1 MLKSIKSFLASLGA
15 PRARAARNFNPCREL
30 AVKAGDVLV
39 QPQADG
45 QGWSALKVFA
55 VEGATAHCVTYEP
68 SPYKPTLESVAQAA
82 VRMAHA
88 PRALASLADGWELA
102 GNQPAST
109 RELQGL
115 KYMDFDLY
123 VRLTGQD
130 AADIMRGAQAH
141 FERAGVHAM
150 EGRSIEAINEYGK
163 AIELYPAYADAL
175 DKRAFS
181 FMELGLYQQALRDL
195 DESLYINPEGMSAF
209 FCKGECLMKLGHL
222 DEAAAIFTE
231 GQERF
236 PEQAARFNEF
246 LKRTRAFALTG
257 RPA

>member
-1 MLKSIKSFLASLGA
+1 MLKSITTFLASLGA
-15 PRARAARNFNPCREL
+15 ARARGAGDFKPCRQL
-30 AVKAGDVLV
+30 AVTAGDVLA
-39 QPQADG
+39 QPMADG
-45 QGWSALKVFA
+45 HGWSVLKVFA
-55 VEGATAHCVTYEP
+55 VEGATAHCLTYEP
-68 SPYKPTLESVAQAA
+68 SAAKPALAALAQAT

-88 PRALASLADGWELA
+88 PRPSAALADGWELL
-102 GNQPAST
+102 GNQTASA

-115 KYMDFDLY
+115 KYMDFELY

-130 AADIMRGAQAH
+130 ADAIRRAAGEH
-141 FERAGVHAM
+141 FERAGGHAA
-150 EGRSIEAINEYGK
+150 EGRRIEAINEYGK
-163 AIELYPAYADAL
+163 AIELYPLYSEAL
-175 DKRAFS
+175 DRRAFS
-181 FMELGLYQQALRDL
+181 FMELGLHQQALRDL
-195 DESLYINPEGMSAF
+195 EESLYIDPDGMSAF

-236 PEQAARFNEF
+236 PEHATRFNEF

>member
-1 MLKSIKSFLASLGA
+1 MFKSIKSFVASLGA
-15 PRARAARNFNPCREL
+15 PRARTARNFKPSQEL

-39 QPQADG
+39 QPQPDG
-45 QGWSALKVFA
+45 KGWSALKVFA
-55 VEGATAHCVTYEP
+55 MEGATAHCLTYEP
-68 SPYKPTLESVAQAA
+68 CARKPTLEALALTA

-88 PRALASLADGWELA
+88 PRTAASLADGWELA
-102 GNQPAST
+102 GNQPASAS
-109 RELQGL
+109 ELQGL
-115 KYMDFDLY
+115 KYMDFELY

-130 AADIMRGAQAH
+130 AGSIMRGAEEH
-141 FERAGVHAM
+141 FMRAGMHAT

-175 DKRAFS
+175 DKRAFA

-236 PEQAARFNEF
+236 PEHAARFNEF

>member
-1 MLKSIKSFLASLGA
+1 MLKSISTFLAALRA
-15 PRARAARNFNPCREL
+15 PRARAAAQFQPTQGL
-30 AVKAGDVLV
+30 VIKAGDVLV
-39 QPQADG
+39 QPVPNG

-55 VEGATAHCVTYEP
+55 VEGGSAHFLTYEP
-68 SPYKPTLESVAQAA
+68 LAAKPDLAMLAEAT
-82 VRMAHA
+82 VRLAHA
-88 PRALASLADGWELA
+88 QRGGAALAEGWELA
-102 GNQPAST
+102 GNQPASE

-115 KYMDFDLY
+115 KYMDFELY

-130 AADIMRGAQAH
+130 TGTIMRTAREH
-141 FERAGVHAM
+141 FERAGVHAA
-150 EGRSIEAINEYGK
+150 EGRRIDAINEYGK
-163 AIELYPAYADAL
+163 AIELYPAYTEAL

-181 FMELGLYQQALRDL
+181 FMELGLYEKALRDL
-195 DESLYINPEGMSAF
+195 EESLYINEDGVTAF
-209 FCKGECLMKLGHL
+209 FSKGECLMKLGHL

-236 PEQAARFNEF
+236 PEHATQFNEF

>member
-1 MLKSIKSFLASLGA
+1 MLKTITAFFAALGA
-15 PRARAARNFNPCREL
+15 SRARAAGNFQPSQQL
-30 AVKAGDVLV
+30 VVKAGDVLV
-39 QPQADG
+39 QPTADG
-45 QGWSALKVFA
+45 KSWSALKVFA
-55 VEGATAHCVTYEP
+55 VEGTTAHCLTYEP
-68 SPYKPTLESVAQAA
+68 SGRKPTLDALAHAA

-88 PRALASLADGWELA
+88 PRAAASLAEGWELA
-102 GNQPAST
+102 GNQPAAA

-115 KYMDFDLY
+115 KYMDFELY

-130 AADIMRGAQAH
+130 AGAIMRTATEH
-141 FERAGVHAM
+141 FERAGVHAA

-163 AIELYPAYADAL
+163 AIELYPAYTDAL

-181 FMELGLYQQALRDL
+181 FMELGLYEKALRDL
-195 DESLYINPEGMSAF
+195 DESLYLNPDGMSAF

-222 DEAAAIFTE
+222 DEAAAIFAE

-236 PEQAARFNEF
+236 PEHATQFNEF

>member
-1 MLKSIKSFLASLGA
+1 MLTFLTNFLASLGA
-15 PRARAARNFNPCREL
+15 PRARAARDFHPCQQL
-30 AVKAGDVLV
+30 AVKAGDVLA
-39 QPQADG
+39 QPTPDG

-55 VEGATAHCVTYEP
+55 VEGATAHCLTYEP
-68 SPYKPTLESVAQAA
+68 SAAKPTLASLAQAS

-88 PRALASLADGWELA
+88 PRPAAALADGWELL
-102 GNQPAST
+102 GNEPAAA

-130 AADIMRGAQAH
+130 ADAIRRSATEH
-141 FERAGVHAM
+141 FERAAVHAA
-150 EGRSIEAINEYGK
+150 EGRRIEAINEYGK
-163 AIELYPAYADAL
+163 AIELYPLYTEAL
-175 DKRAFS
+175 DQRAFS
-181 FMELGLYQQALRDL
+181 FMELGLHQQALRDL
-195 DESLYINPEGMSAF
+195 EESLYIDPDGMSAF

-236 PEQAARFNEF
+236 PEHATQFNEF

>member
-1 MLKSIKSFLASLGA
+1 MLKTITAFLASLGA
-15 PRARAARNFNPCREL
+15 PRARAAGNFQPNQQL
-30 AVKAGDVLV
+30 VVTAGDVLV
-39 QPQADG
+39 QPAADG
-45 QGWSALKVFA
+45 KSWCALKVFA
-55 VEGATAHCVTYEP
+55 VEGSTAHCLTYEATARKP
-68 SPYKPTLESVAQAA
+68 SLESLAQAA

-88 PRALASLADGWELA
+88 PRAAASLAEGWELA
-102 GNQPAST
+102 GNQPVTA
-109 RELQGL
+109 RELQSL
-115 KYMDFDLY
+115 KYMDFELY

-130 AADIMRGAQAH
+130 VDTIMRTATEH
-141 FERAGVHAM
+141 FERAGVHAA

-163 AIELYPAYADAL
+163 AIELYPAYTDAL

-181 FMELGLYQQALRDL
+181 FMELGLYEKALRDL
-195 DESLYINPEGMSAF
+195 DESLYLNPEGMSAF

-236 PEQAARFNEF
+236 PEHASQFNEF